1 MSTLLP
7 VNLLGMD
14 LLAPDA
20 VNHYLHLILLSVGLL
35 ALISTVWWQVG
46 KESYEDV
53 TENRDLSQF
62 DSLEIWGA
70 LNVLVTPGHN
80 STMTLRGTRRAINC
94 LRVRQYGKM
103 LKLGSRFG
111 FWRRQRDLFLTITTP
126 ELKELDVSGACTVQL
141 NGFTKQQTMDLNISG
156 ACNINYEG
164 DAEQLTADVSGASRL
179 TLVGHGARLSA
190 DITGASQLQA
200 FDYQVEE
207 ANIDVTGACSA
218 RLHVLRQLW
227 AEATGASK
235 IQYRGDPRIQFKSS
249 GASSIGRV

>member
-1 MSTLLP
+1 MDTLS
-7 VNLLGMD
+7 
-14 LLAPDA
+14 PDT
-20 VNHYLHLILLSVGLL
+20 VNHFLHMVLLSVGLL

-46 KESYEDV
+46 KESFEDV
-53 TENRDLSQF
+53 TENRDLNPF

-70 LNVLVTPGHN
+70 LNVLVTPGN
-80 STMTLRGTRRAINC
+80 TATVSLRGTRRAIDC
-94 LRVRQYGKM
+94 LRIRQYGRT

-126 ELKELDVSGACTVQL
+126 DLKKLDVSGACTVQL
-141 NGFTKQQTMDLNISG
+141 NGFTKQQTMDLSISG

-164 DAEQLTADVSGASRL
+164 EAEQMTADVSGASRL
-179 TLVGHGARLSA
+179 TLIGHGARLSA

-200 FDYQVEE
+200 FDYQVNE

-218 RLHVLRQLW
+218 RLNVLHQLW

-235 IQYRGDPRIQFKSS
+235 IQYRVSPDRGEPRIQFKSS